1 MYPEPE
7 RTVREGKSGF
17 ADVIHFVT
25 HFPDDDINARGILS
39 DDIDVIAVMPIEQRR
54 DDRLRSHRRGD
65 RQGTCGSASN
75 GLIPQLEAMIQYVTG
90 RGAPRPVLSSNQ
102 PNCSSKKRNKMKGIE
117 HNAENEKNV

>member
-39 DDIDVIAVMPIEQRR
+39 DDIDVIAVMPVESEESVVIFGEFFVV
-54 DDRLRSHRRGD
+54 SG
-65 RQGTCGSASN
+65 
-75 GLIPQLEAMIQYVTG
+75 
-90 RGAPRPVLSSNQ
+90 
-102 PNCSSKKRNKMKGIE
+102 
-117 HNAENEKNV
+117 